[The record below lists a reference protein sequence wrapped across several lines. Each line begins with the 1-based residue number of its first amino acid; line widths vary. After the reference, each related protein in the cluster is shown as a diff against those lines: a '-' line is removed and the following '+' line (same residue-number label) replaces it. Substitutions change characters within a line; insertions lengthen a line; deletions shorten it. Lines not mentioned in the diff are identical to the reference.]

1 MQVMTSPTVT
11 PIIPGENRSYDP
23 NQFIAWCDKH
33 ISQPEEC
40 IMLKAT
46 FILALNH
53 MTGLFERSLQISDI
67 DRSIRSDAPILV
79 RMDEVEYWFQAF
91 DDIEKCFDAIEKN
104 IGLNK
109 HITLITSGSK
119 GKILIPALKA
129 NFPNTFIDGY
139 WMYVFCANMNMRSVG
154 DIHPT
159 NEWALDYEK
168 NILMYNH
175 ENDLLTRMVL
185 ESARRF
191 SSKADDLQKEQHLS
205 NQEQELNE
213 NERLLSALQYLRWAE
228 QMHERYK
235 IISTEPGIQTFAN
248 INQRI
253 SDLER
258 NLGLF
263 HEASN

>member
-1 MQVMTSPTVT
+1 MQAMMSPTVT
-11 PIIPGENRSYDP
+11 PIIRGENRSSDP

-46 FILALNH
+46 FMLALDP
-53 MTGLFERSLQISDI
+53 TTRLYERILQIDDI
-67 DRSIRSDAPILV
+67 NRSICLNAPILV

-91 DDIEKCFDAIEKN
+91 DNTEKCFDAIEKN
-104 IGLNK
+104 IALNK

-139 WMYVFCANMNMRSVG
+139 WMYVFCANMNMCSVG

-159 NEWALDYEK
+159 NEWALNYEK
-168 NILMYNH
+168 NILMFNH
-175 ENDLLTRMVL
+175 EDDLLTRMVL
-185 ESARRF
+185 ESALRF
-191 SSKADDLQKEQHLS
+191 SNKADDLQKGQHLS

-213 NERLLSALQYLRWAE
+213 NERLRSAQKYLDWAKK
-228 QMHERYK
+228 MHERYK
-235 IISTEPGIQTFAN
+235 KISTEPGIQAFAN
-248 INQRI
+248 IGQRI

-258 NLGLF
+258 NLGQF